1 MPLSDSLY
9 LCLPAAC
16 LPLSGSLS
24 PDASRLIKKVS
35 ITFLIFFS
43 TPTRRMVPPYP
54 LHYPLNVVV
63 VVTLVVFSFV
73 AFFSLLLVVDTFI
86 PYRIFFPYVVHPHP
100 TSLLIFGS
108 CSFLL
113 LNHLLLL
120 VVAFVVV
127 LLLSPLF
134 SSPLPLSILFSRKR
148 KTKVQA

>member
-73 AFFSLLLVVDTFI
+73 AFFLSSLSLTLSFLI
-86 PYRIFFPYVVHPHP
+86 GFFFPYVVHPHP

-120 VVAFVVV
+120 LVAFVVV